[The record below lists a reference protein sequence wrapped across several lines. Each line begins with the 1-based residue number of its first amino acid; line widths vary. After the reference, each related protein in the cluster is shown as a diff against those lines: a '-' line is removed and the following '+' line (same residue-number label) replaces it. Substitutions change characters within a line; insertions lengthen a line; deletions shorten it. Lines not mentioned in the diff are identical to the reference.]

1 MTHHDD
7 QLVIDVI
14 SIFPEY
20 LQPLDLSLVGKA
32 REKDLV
38 RVDVHNLRDWTTDR
52 HRTVDDTPYGGGAG
66 MVMKPDVW
74 GRALDDVMQPGSHLL
89 IPSPAGRVL
98 DQRMAEQLA
107 QDEHLVI
114 ACGRYEGIDSRVAEH
129 YGQAHRVTEFS
140 IGDYVLNG
148 GESAALVLIEAVV
161 RLVPQV
167 LGNPESIIEES
178 HNISGTLEAPMY
190 TKPPTWR
197 DLEVPEVLTSGNHGL
212 IDDWRREQALIRT
225 ARVRPDL
232 LQKIEP
238 ERLTKKQRELL
249 FRLKTEAGQ
258 DADSPEASRN

>member
-1 MTHHDD
+1 MT
-7 QLVIDVI
+7 QPNGPLTIDVI

-38 RVDVHNLRDWTTDR
+38 RLAVHNLRDWTSDR

-74 GRALDDVMQPGSHLL
+74 GSALDDVMDAESHLL
-89 IPSPAGRVL
+89 VPSPAGRVL
-98 DQRMAEQLA
+98 DQRMAEELA
-107 QDEHLVI
+107 QDKHLVI
-114 ACGRYEGIDSRVAEH
+114 ACGRYEGIDSRVVEH
-129 YGQAHRVTEFS
+129 YGRSHRATEFS

-167 LGNPESIIEES
+167 LGNPESIVEES

-197 DLEVPEVLTSGNHGL
+197 GLDVPEILTSGNHGL
-212 IDDWRREQALIRT
+212 IADWRREQALIRT
-225 ARVRPDL
+225 AQVRPDL
-232 LQKIEP
+232 LEKIDP
-238 ERLTKKQRELL
+238 EHLTKKQRELL
-249 FRLKTEAGQ
+249 TRLRDEAQ
-258 DADSPEASRN
+258 SRFSSQPGHRC

>member
-129 YGQAHRVTEFS
+129 YRQAHRVTEFS

-161 RLVPQV
+161 RLLPEV
-167 LGNPESIIEES
+167 LGTPESIIEES
-178 HNISGTLEAPMY
+178 HNISGTLEAPIY
-190 TKPPTWR
+190 TKPALWR
-197 DLEVPEVLTSGNHGL
+197 GLEVPEILASGNHSL
-212 IDDWRREQALIRT
+212 IEAWRREQALIRT
-225 ARVRPDL
+225 AEIRPDL
-232 LQKIEP
+232 LDKLDVEHLTQQQRALLDELRR
-238 ERLTKKQRELL
+238 EREISATGETAKR
-249 FRLKTEAGQ
+249 
-258 DADSPEASRN
+258 